1 MSGVPSVI
9 TVFSAPN
16 YCGSYNNKG
25 AVLMLNNNA
34 IKLKTFSDEQRHFCL
49 GPGQDLFS
57 LSIPIIKSNVSEM
70 FLNLINQC
78 TRYDLNTMEEVDV
91 K

>member
-49 GPGQDLFS
+49 APGHDLFS
-57 LSIPIIKSNVSEM
+57 LSIPIIKSSVSEM